1 MAVVART
8 TTTGV
13 FDSALLLTTETN
25 QTQAAEFTRKTDRF
39 SSVERVIKENVH
51 YLTKGIMNQTVAI
64 MWYIR

>member
-1 MAVVART
+1 MVVVART

-25 QTQAAEFTRKTDRF
+25 QIQAAEFTRKTDRF